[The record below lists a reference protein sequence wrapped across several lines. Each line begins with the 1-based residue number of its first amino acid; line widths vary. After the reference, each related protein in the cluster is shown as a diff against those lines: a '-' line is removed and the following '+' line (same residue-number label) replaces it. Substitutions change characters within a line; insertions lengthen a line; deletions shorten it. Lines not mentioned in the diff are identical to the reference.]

1 MHYDIVIAGGG
12 FAGAYCARTLGR
24 AWGKAGPQRVALIAE
39 RNVLVFQ
46 PMLAEVA
53 GSTLAPLDVVNPL
66 RHFCRGVSVFQG
78 AIQRIDWEK
87 KAVVV
92 DGGPF
97 TRHREI
103 GFNQLVLTLGSA
115 TDLRGIPGMADY
127 GRPMKDLADAV
138 RLRSVLINRLEE
150 ANLTENAE
158 DRTRLMTYV
167 VVGGGYTGVETAGQI
182 GDFLREAYR
191 YYNNLKETPPQ
202 ILLVHAG
209 TELLPEIGP
218 ALGKYAR
225 EVLVERG
232 TEVRLNT
239 KVVAVTARRVHLED
253 GMAVEAN
260 TVVTTI
266 GSGPNPVVLD
276 LCRQLGLEA
285 PKGRVRVRP
294 TLRVPGH
301 DDLWAAGDG
310 ASVPW
315 DDRGQAKVSPPTAQF
330 AVRQGVQL
338 AKNILRADREQP
350 LRPFRHRYMGQLA
363 VVGKRHAVA
372 EVMGWHFRG
381 LIAWWLWRT
390 IYLSK
395 LPGAARRLRVT
406 IDWTFDLFFPRDTS
420 LVMPPANEV
429 LRAVHLDRGD
439 PLFALGDQCRVLFYL
454 RKGAVV
460 LSPAAGP
467 AETVGAGAVIDG
479 NWLDGDGKWSCSA
492 TAAEPSDL
500 IVFRGLALELFRA
513 ELQLVPRERS
523 PQPATAS

>member
-1 MHYDIVIAGGG
+1 MRYDIIIAGGG

-24 AWGKAGPQRVALIAE
+24 ALGREGPKKVALIAE

-78 AIQRIDWEK
+78 TIQRIDWETK
-87 KAVVV
+87 TVAI

-97 TRHREI
+97 TRNREL
-103 GFNQLVLTLGSA
+103 GFDQLVLALGSA
-115 TDLRGIPGMADY
+115 TDLRAIPGMAEY

-158 DRTRLMTYV
+158 DRVRLLTFV

-182 GDFLREAYR
+182 ADFLQEAYR
-191 YYNNLKETPPQ
+191 YYHALEGFAPKV
-202 ILLVHAG
+202 ILVHAG
-209 TELLPEIGP
+209 EELLPEIGP
-218 ALGKYAR
+218 ALGRYAR

-232 TEVRLNT
+232 TEVRLKT
-239 KVVAVTARRVHLED
+239 KVVSVTARRVHLED
-253 GMAVEAN
+253 GMLIEAN

-266 GSGPNPVVLD
+266 GSGPNPLVLD
-276 LCRQLGLEA
+276 LCRQLKLEA
-285 PKGRVRVRP
+285 PKGRVKVEP
-294 TLRVPGH
+294 TLRVPGWEG
-301 DDLWAAGDG
+301 LWAVGDG
-310 ASVPW
+310 AAVPW
-315 DDRGQAKVSPPTAQF
+315 SDRGQAKVSPPTAQF

-338 AKNILRADREQP
+338 GKNLLRAAQGRP

-372 EVMGWHFRG
+372 EVMGLHFRG

-390 IYLSK
+390 IYLAK
-395 LPGAARRLRVT
+395 LPGAMRRLRVT
-406 IDWTFDLFFPRDTS
+406 LDWTFDLFFPRDTS
-420 LVMPPANEV
+420 LVMPPANEA
-429 LRAVHLDRGD
+429 LRVVHLDKGD
-439 PLFALGDQCRVLFYL
+439 PLFARGDRCRVLFYV
-454 RKGAVV
+454 RRGAVA
-460 LSPAAGP
+460 LSPAEGP
-467 AETVGAGAVIDG
+467 AEVVAAGGVIDG
-479 NWLDGDGKWSCSA
+479 NRLDGDGKWAWSA
-492 TAAEPSDL
+492 AAIEESDL

-513 ELQLVPRERS
+513 ELQIVPR
-523 PQPATAS
+523 PQPAQTATAS